1 LFGLWCGRED
11 RSRIGFASPVTH
23 GPALDGGPGVLEPRS
38 DLGGWNFLVD
48 NQLRDLRTGARGQ
61 GCVSVRHTRAFL
73 AVDTF
78 ASPTQPARPSLAFT
92 LPDRKPSTNLPGQYT
107 WRDRIA
113 VVALDPSAVFKKAIT
128 GCLPKA
134 HIAVDPF
141 RLVQLGN
148 QCLPRVRQRLA
159 HQTHHCKRPQDR
171 PGLGTPETAT
181 TRLRHPDDSG
191 TITSRSGVRQWMIQ
205 PVSWAPHGSKE
216 GVRLILASTTVE
228 QTRTAK
234 ARFDAWAT
242 AAGTNETTRLA
253 APITAWW
260 PHIEVTIT
268 TSVTNARTEAANT
281 TIKHIKHTG
290 RGYRNNTHYQT
301 RTLLRSTHR
310 ERQHRLTSQGTTPNC
325 EITVLGG
332 GVAERAIRHRHGG
345 RDTLHRRQQR
355 T

>member
-1 LFGLWCGRED
+1 
-11 RSRIGFASPVTH
+11 
-23 GPALDGGPGVLEPRS
+23 
-38 DLGGWNFLVD
+38 
-48 NQLRDLRTGARGQ
+48 
-61 GCVSVRHTRAFL
+61 
-73 AVDTF
+73 
-78 ASPTQPARPSLAFT
+78 
-92 LPDRKPSTNLPGQYT
+92 
-107 WRDRIA
+107 
-113 VVALDPSAVFKKAIT
+113 
-128 GCLPKA
+128 
-134 HIAVDPF
+134 
-141 RLVQLGN
+141 
-148 QCLPRVRQRLA
+148 
-159 HQTHHCKRPQDR
+159 
-171 PGLGTPETAT
+171 
-181 TRLRHPDDSG
+181 
-191 TITSRSGVRQWMIQ
+191 MIQ

-281 TIKHIKHTG
+281 TIKHIKRTG